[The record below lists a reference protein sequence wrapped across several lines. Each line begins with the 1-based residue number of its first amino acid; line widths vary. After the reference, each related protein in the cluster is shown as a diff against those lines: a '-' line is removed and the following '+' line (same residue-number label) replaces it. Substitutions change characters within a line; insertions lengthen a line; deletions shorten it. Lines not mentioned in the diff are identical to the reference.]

1 MSIQK
6 NFVVKNG
13 LEVSTDLI
21 LANATLNKVGIG
33 STTPRVKLDV
43 RGGIAATDLNV
54 SGITT
59 VQSLTINGTLKAGL
73 TGVGTTGQYLR
84 STYTGVEWVNFPTLR
99 TIQVYT
105 ATEGQTVFSFV
116 HTPNEIDVFLNG
128 VKLST
133 SEYTDSSIDVTLIN
147 PAFGGDVVELI
158 GYGVIGAGAAAAAGI
173 SGVTVLDEGIPIGTV
188 DAVTSLNF
196 VGATVQ
202 AAGTGAG
209 VTVSVTPTDLS
220 AYSGNATITGILT
233 VGQSSITLN
242 GPGNSIDTGT
252 ITTKELKVT
261 GGNYS
266 TQDLRKTVDRSV
278 GVGSTAI
285 ILNNTTS
292 ILVGDRITVT
302 GILTAVSIVGLATR
316 SVTPYNQ
323 IFLTTITNINV
334 GSGSTAIGVAN
345 TTGVSIGSSITING
359 YYNNVRVVGFTT
371 IAIVEA
377 PGYVNAVLINSGFT
391 TTAIVPANSI
401 VGFSSVITQRDAVLI
416 GTGSTSGTG
425 ISSGTSALIQRFTS
439 ASSNVNVSGIVTAT
453 GGFISAGSTTP
464 IQISLVGNQLTFT
477 AVGIGSTTLTLY

>member
-1 MSIQK
+1 MSVQK

-21 LANATLNKVGIG
+21 LANATLNNVGIG

-59 VQSLTINGTLKAGL
+59 VQSLVIAGTLKAGS

-84 STYTGVEWVNFPTLR
+84 STQTGVEWVNFPTLR
-99 TIQVYT
+99 TIQSYT

-116 HTPNEIDVFLNG
+116 HTPNELDVFLNG

-133 SEYTDSSIDVTLIN
+133 SEYSDSSINVTLIN
-147 PAFGGDVVELI
+147 PAFGGDIVELI

-173 SGVTVLDEGIPIGTV
+173 SGVTILDEGIPIGTV

-220 AYSGNATITGILT
+220 AYDGNAKITGILT
-233 VGQSSITLN
+233 IGQSSITLN
-242 GPGNSIDTGT
+242 GPANSIDTGT

-261 GGNYS
+261 GGSYS
-266 TQDLRKTVDRSV
+266 TQDLTKTVDRSV
-278 GVGSTAI
+278 GIGSTAI

-292 ILVGDRITVT
+292 ILVGDRITVS
-302 GILTAVSIVGLATR
+302 GILTTVSITGLATVN
-316 SVTPYNQ
+316 VTPYNQ
-323 IFLTTITNINV
+323 TFLTTITNVNV
-334 GSGSTAIGVAN
+334 SGGSTAIGVAN
-345 TTGVSIGSSITING
+345 TSGVSIGNSISISG
-359 YYNNVRVVGFTT
+359 YYNNVPIVGFTT
-371 IAIVEA
+371 IAIGEA

-391 TTAIVPANSI
+391 TTAIVPVNSI
-401 VGFSSVITQRDAVLI
+401 VGFSSVITQRNAVLI
-416 GTGSTSGTG
+416 GIGSTSSIG
-425 ISSGTSALIQRFTS
+425 ISSGTSALIQRFTT
-439 ASSNVNVSGIVTAT
+439 ASSNLNVSGIVTAT
-453 GGFISAGSTTP
+453 GGFISTGSTTP
-464 IQISLVGNQLTFT
+464 IRISLVGNKLTFT
-477 AVGIGSTTLTLY
+477 AVGIGSTTLSLF